1 MTNHPSNSTTS
12 NLPLYLG
19 IVLSVC
25 SSIQGSMIST
35 SCDVGQ
41 SAVLP
46 CLVSSLHRSPPSPYI
61 QWLSTSETVFEGMGT
76 EKFQGHGYE
85 GRANVPQQ
93 MLEQGNCSLFLEDVR
108 LTDSGV
114 YESYLVVGNTKVKR
128 KVLLQSVQF
137 IVRDHKLKKTVERG
151 RDLELELYTPQAK
164 QVVFQPRR
172 LSQWDVLWKKKGKGS
187 QMTLHPRAREGS
199 LTVVIENITW
209 NDEGTYRVLDENGLA
224 LSTVMVTVTEPSP
237 DKPEQTQQKRQF
249 LEDRSAGSRSYPGLP
264 LFLLCGFMLYF
275 I

>member
-1 MTNHPSNSTTS
+1 MDHSSNSTTS

-19 IVLSVC
+19 IVLCVC
-25 SSIQGSMIST
+25 SSLHGSIIST

-46 CLVSSLHRSPPSPYI
+46 CLISSLYQSPPSPYI

-76 EKFQGHGYE
+76 EKYQGQGYE

-114 YESYLVVGNTKVKR
+114 YESYLVVGKRKVKR
-128 KVLLQSVQF
+128 KVLMQSVQF
-137 IVRDHKLKKTVERG
+137 IVRDHKLKEMVEVG
-151 RDLELELYTPQAK
+151 KDLLLELHTPQAR
-164 QVVFQPRR
+164 QVVFQRQVSIP
-172 LSQWDVLWKKKGKGS
+172 WEVLWKKGDGP
-187 QMTLHPRAREGS
+187 QPTMLPRARENG
-199 LTVVIENITW
+199 LRIVIGNISW

-224 LSTVMVTVTEPSP
+224 LSTVLVTVTEPSP
-237 DKPEQTQQKRQF
+237 GKPESNLQKREF
-249 LEDRSAGSRSYPGLP
+249 FEDHSAGSRFYPALP
-264 LFLLCGFMLYF
+264 LLLR
-275 I
+275 